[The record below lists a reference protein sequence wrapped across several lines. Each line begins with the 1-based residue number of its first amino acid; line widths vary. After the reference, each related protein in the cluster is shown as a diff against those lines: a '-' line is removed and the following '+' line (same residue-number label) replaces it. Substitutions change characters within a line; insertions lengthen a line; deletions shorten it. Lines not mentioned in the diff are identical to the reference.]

1 MIPRYSRPEMT
12 AIWSPETKFRIWFEI
27 EAHACDALADLG
39 VIPKDAA
46 KTIWDK
52 GGAATFDIERID
64 AIERETKHD
73 VIAFLTHLAEIVGW
87 VGGTLTQTEW
97 NIAPEGG
104 PAYQSPALTS
114 RDEILALFD
123 SNLAE
128 ARKAIEAVD
137 ESELDV
143 MWQLKHGEQVL
154 FNLPRRAVIRTF
166 VINHLIHHRAHLSLY
181 LRLNEVKVPFMYG
194 G

>member
-1 MIPRYSRPEMT
+1 MSYAESILPEFDQET
-12 AIWSPETKFRIWFEI
+12 ANTRKLLECVPDELLNWSAGPGF
-27 EAHACDALADLG
+27 
-39 VIPKDAA
+39 
-46 KTIWDK
+46 KTVGWN
-52 GGAATFDIERID
+52 AN
-64 AIERETKHD
+64 
-73 VIAFLTHLAEIVGW
+73 HLAEIVGW

-137 ESELDV
+137 EAELDV

-166 VINHLIHHRAHLSLY
+166 VINHLIHHRAHLSVY
-181 LRLNEVKVPFMYG
+181 LRLNAVKVPFMYG